1 MAVYE
6 NQKWYVSGAAN
17 YAGKYV
23 LAQKIR
29 YMISYKELA
38 V

>member
-1 MAVYE
+1 MKPEMVR
-6 NQKWYVSGAAN
+6 VSGAVN

-23 LAQKIR
+23 LAQKKIR